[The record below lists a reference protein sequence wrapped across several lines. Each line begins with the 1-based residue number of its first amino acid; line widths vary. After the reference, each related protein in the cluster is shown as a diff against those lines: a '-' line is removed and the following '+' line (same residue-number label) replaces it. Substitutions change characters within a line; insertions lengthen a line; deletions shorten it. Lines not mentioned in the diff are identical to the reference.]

1 MTRSW
6 SVAFA
11 SPAPESIATTFAPRG
26 PGRSRRSR
34 TYARDLSAPHNGDV
48 DVVALAEPQEVD
60 QRPAI
65 RVDRARR
72 PAKISLHRQPASPQR
87 TRGERRPALHEPSL
101 RGDILTLMAIELPV
115 IHSAPA
121 PQRAPENDPE
131 RDRLVARARL
141 LARAGLVW
149 HGIEAAVAIAAGAVA
164 GSIALIAFGADSLI
178 EALAGIIVLWRFTST
193 RADSETAERRAQQL
207 IAITFWLLA
216 AYVTVDA
223 TIALA
228 SGEHP
233 ASSPVGIA
241 LSIVT
246 LIAMPLLARA
256 KASVARQLGS
266 HAGHSESRQNLL
278 CAYLSAALLIG
289 LTLNAAL
296 GWWWAD
302 PAHRSRHRRGRRA
315 RRTREL
321 ARREL
326 LHRRRLL
333 RLTRPPGPVSGGQRA
348 NAQRS
353 SPPARRSAR
362 WRPPQ
367 KRGPSKP
374 PR

>member
-1 MTRSW
+1 MTARPL
-6 SVAFA
+6 AQITNI
-11 SPAPESIATTFAPRG
+11 P
-26 PGRSRRSR
+26 
-34 TYARDLSAPHNGDV
+34 RDLSPPRNDGVDAVAP
-48 DVVALAEPQEVD
+48 AEPQEVD
-60 QRPAI
+60 QRSAI

-72 PAKISLHRQPASPQR
+72 PAKIGLHRQPASPQR

-101 RGDILTLMAIELPV
+101 RSGILTLMAIELPV

-121 PQRAPENDPE
+121 PRRAPENDPD

-178 EALAGIIVLWRFTST
+178 EALAGIIVLWRFAST

-216 AYVTVDA
+216 AYITIDA

-256 KASVARQLGS
+256 KASVARELGS
-266 HAGHSESRQNLL
+266 HAGHSESRQNML
-278 CAYLSAALLIG
+278 CAYLSAGLLVG
-289 LTLNAAL
+289 LTLNAVL

-302 PAHRSRHRRGRRA
+302 PAAALVIAAVAAREGRE
-315 RRTREL
+315 EL

-333 RLTRPPGPVSGGQRA
+333 RLTRPPPQRGARA
-348 NAQRS
+348 NARHS